1 MKAYDTIL
9 FDADGTLY
17 DFDKSEA
24 NALSEVLTMCGIPA
38 DGETVGLYHR
48 INDAEWKA
56 LERGETTRE
65 RLKLARFEKLKSALS
80 ERGVAVKHEAQHMC
94 DLYVERLSAQCIL
107 LPDAEDVCR
116 TLSESH
122 RLYIITNGI
131 THVQKSR
138 FSRSPITKYIERMF
152 ISDEM
157 GAVKPERRYFE
168 LVFDALGMTPDEAA
182 ERCLVIGDSLT
193 SDIKGAI
200 NAGLDS
206 CWYDPRGGAAKGIT
220 PTYTIRALPEL
231 YDILRR
237 QA

>member
-24 NALSEVLTMCGIPA
+24 NALSEVLTLCGIP
-38 DGETVGLYHR
+38 DDDETVELYHR

-65 RLKLARFEKLKSALS
+65 RLKLARFEKLKTALC
-80 ERGVAVKHEAQHMC
+80 ERGIAVAHEAQHMC
-94 DLYVERLSAQCIL
+94 NLYVERLSAQCIL

-116 TLSESH
+116 ILSESY
-122 RLYIITNGI
+122 RLCIITNGI

-138 FSRSPITKYIERMF
+138 FSRSPITKYIDRMF

-157 GAVKPERRYFE
+157 GTVKPERRDFE
-168 LVFDALGMTPDEAA
+168 LVFEALGMTFDEAA
-182 ERCLVIGDSLT
+182 QRCLVVGDSLT
-193 SDIKGAI
+193 SDIKGAV
-200 NAGLDS
+200 NAGIDS
-206 CWYDPRGGAAKGIT
+206 CWYDPRGGEAKCIT
-220 PTYTIRALPEL
+220 PTYTIRALTDL
-231 YDILRR
+231 YDLLRR
-237 QA
+237 QT

>member
-1 MKAYDTIL
+1 MRVYDTIL

-17 DFDKSEA
+17 DFDRSEA

-38 DGETVGLYHR
+38 TQETVGLYHR

-65 RLKLARFEKLKSALS
+65 RLKLARFEKLIAALS
-80 ERGVAVKHEAQHMC
+80 ERGAAVDHGAQHMC

-116 TLSESH
+116 TLSKTH
-122 RLYIITNGI
+122 ALYIITNGI

-138 FSRSPITKYIERMF
+138 FSRSPITKYIKRMF
-152 ISDEM
+152 ISEEM

-168 LVFDALGMTPDEAA
+168 LVFDVLGITPDEAA
-182 ERCLVIGDSLT
+182 ERCLVVGDSLT
-193 SDIKGAI
+193 SDIKGAV

-206 CWYDPRGGAAKGIT
+206 CWFNPLGGEAKGIT
-220 PTYTIRALPEL
+220 PTYTIRALTEL
-231 YDILRR
+231 YDLLNH
-237 QA
+237 